1 LPDRESKNPTPNSAD
16 DRRLLKA
23 CWDRKAGAWEEF
35 LARFGRLIY
44 YSIHRTCGAKHR
56 ALNQDQIDDLFSET
70 LLHLLK
76 DDCKKLRQYR
86 GDQGATVATWIRTVT
101 VRYVLD
107 YLRGQGRKADLIS
120 IDQEEVAQEISLSNP
135 VVRPDETLAERE
147 RETLF
152 DKALASL
159 GQNDRNFIELYYKKD
174 VDPEKLAKVMGV
186 SVKTVYSRAN
196 RLKTKLQEFVA
207 GDGKK

>member
-1 LPDRESKNPTPNSAD
+1 LPDRKNHNQKPDLTD
-16 DRRLLKA
+16 DRRLLAA
-23 CWDRKAGAWEEF
+23 CWQAKPGAWEEF

-44 YSIHRTCGAKHR
+44 YCIHRTCGPKHH
-56 ALNQDQIDDLFSET
+56 ALNQDEIDDLFSEV
-70 LLHLLK
+70 LLHLIK

-120 IDQEEVAQEISLSNP
+120 IDQEEVAQEISLNNP
-135 VVRPDETLAERE
+135 VVRPDENLSERE
-147 RETLF
+147 RDALF
-152 DKALASL
+152 DRALASL
-159 GQNDRNFIELYYKKD
+159 DKADRNFIELYYKKD
-174 VDPEKLAKVMGV
+174 VDPEKIAKIMGV

-196 RLKTKLQEFVA
+196 RLKARLQEFVMA
-207 GDGKK
+207 DGKK